1 MIQQVKFGEDMK
13 SIKNVRIKDV
23 AEKAGVS
30 TATVSHVIN
39 GNKYVSEKI
48 KSKVNK
54 VLKELNY
61 HPNSA
66 ARSLRS
72 TKTNTIGF
80 IIPINREDTA
90 KSFFMSIAE
99 GIEEKLKSRG
109 YNLILSNSKEDPEQ
123 ELNLIKMFNT
133 QVDGLI
139 LAPTNENFK
148 SINETI
154 DHNFQIVVIDRLP
167 VGYKGDYVL
176 VDNFQGTYEGI
187 NELIKSGF
195 KKIGFLSSGLGIPTS
210 NDEFEANKELSN
222 NEIYVN
228 PNNER
233 FEAYKVAL
241 SDNKISFNP
250 DYVLFGESSFQ
261 SGYDLAKQL
270 ISKEIDAIFIANNIM
285 AMGSIK
291 FIQEQKLKIPDD
303 IGIIGY
309 DNYDWTEIISPP
321 LSAIKQP
328 AFEIG
333 VQAAELILNKIQKP
347 TSDCQHIKL
356 KTENLKRSS
365 Y

>member
-1 MIQQVKFGEDMK
+1 MK
-13 SIKNVRIKDV
+13 NIKKVRIKDV
-23 AEKAGVS
+23 AEKAEVS

-39 GNKYVSEKI
+39 GNKYVSDKI
-48 KSKVNK
+48 KNKVNK

-72 TKTNTIGF
+72 TKTNTIGL
-80 IIPINREDTA
+80 IIPINSADTS

-99 GIEEKLKSRG
+99 GVEEKLKSKG

-139 LAPTNENFK
+139 LAPTNEEFK
-148 SINETI
+148 GIKDTI
-154 DHNFQIVVIDRLP
+154 DQNFHLVMIDRLP
-167 VGYKGDYVL
+167 VGYGDDYVI
-176 VDNFQGTYEGI
+176 VDNFQGTYDGI
-187 NELIKSGF
+187 QELINSGF
-195 KKIGFLSSGLGIPTS
+195 KRIGFLSSKLGVADSI
-210 NDEFEANKELSN
+210 NKCERNKKGTNSR
-222 NEIYVN
+222 IYVN

-233 FEAYKVAL
+233 FQAYKLAL
-241 SDNKISFNP
+241 SDNNLSFNP

-261 SGYDLAKQL
+261 SGYKLAKQL
-270 ISKEIDAIFIANNIM
+270 ISKNVDAILIANNIM
-285 AMGSIK
+285 TMGSIK
-291 FIQEQKLKIPDD
+291 FIQEMKMKMPED

-309 DNYDWTEIISPP
+309 DNYDWTEIITPP

-328 AFEIG
+328 AFKIG
-333 VQAAELILNKIQKP
+333 MQAADLILNKIENP
-347 TSDCQHIKL
+347 NVEVQHIKL

>member
-1 MIQQVKFGEDMK
+1 MKFGEDMK
-13 SIKNVRIKDV
+13 RIKNVRIKDV
-23 AEKAGVS
+23 AEKAEVS

-48 KSKVNK
+48 KNKVNT
-54 VLKELNY
+54 VLRELNY
-61 HPNSA
+61 QPNSA

-72 TKTNTIGF
+72 TKTNTIGL
-80 IIPINREDTA
+80 IIPINSEDTS

-99 GIEEKLKSRG
+99 GIEEKLKSKG
-109 YNLILSNSKEDPEQ
+109 YNLILSNSKEDSEQ
-123 ELNLIKMFNT
+123 ELNLIKMFKT
-133 QVDGLI
+133 KVDGLI

-148 SINETI
+148 AINETI
-154 DHNFQIVVIDRLP
+154 DHNFQTVMIDRLP

-195 KKIGFLSSGLGIPTS
+195 KKIGFLSSGLGVNTS
-210 NDEFEANKELSN
+210 SDKFEVNKERSN
-222 NEIYVN
+222 NRMYIN

-233 FEAYKVAL
+233 FQAYKVAL
-241 SDNKISFNP
+241 SDNKLNFNP
-250 DYVLFGESSFQ
+250 NYVLFGESSFQ

-270 ISKEIDAIFIANNIM
+270 ISKGVDAIFIANNIM
-285 AMGSIK
+285 AMGSVK
-291 FIQEQKLKIPDD
+291 FIQEQKLIIPDG
-303 IGIIGY
+303 IGMIGY

-333 VQAAELILNKIQKP
+333 VQASELMLNRIQNP
-347 TSDCQHIKL
+347 TAGFQHIKL